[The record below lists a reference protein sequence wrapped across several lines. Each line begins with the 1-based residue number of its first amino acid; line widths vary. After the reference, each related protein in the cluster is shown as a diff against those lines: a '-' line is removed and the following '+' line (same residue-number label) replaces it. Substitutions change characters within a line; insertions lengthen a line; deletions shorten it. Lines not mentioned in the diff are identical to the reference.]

1 MKINKKGKN
10 MKNKTLL
17 KIKEL
22 KSEEKALV
30 QTRSEIKDKLNTERR
45 KIYAKHSP
53 KLNQIDRRL
62 NAIDDHISE
71 LCELIK

>member
-1 MKINKKGKN
+1 

-30 QTRSEIKDKLNTERR
+30 LARSEIKDKLNAERR
-45 KIYAKHSP
+45 KIYAKHSS

-62 NAIDDHISE
+62 NAIDDHIFE